1 MRLVDGDL
9 KTEMEK
15 AMRDIQKINKELS
28 DINKKK
34 AAAGVGL
41 KNPRPGTKQ
50 ESSEHKFMVDD
61 YENDDF
67 IVDENSNEGEAT
79 LQILDQ
85 SPDDKYGIVQAVKD

>member
-34 AAAGVGL
+34 AAAGGGGH
-41 KNPRPGTKQ
+41 KNARPGTK
-50 ESSEHKFMVDD
+50 
-61 YENDDF
+61 
-67 IVDENSNEGEAT
+67 
-79 LQILDQ
+79 
-85 SPDDKYGIVQAVKD
+85 